1 MNEAGER
8 EKTVEI
14 MISDVGDM
22 HIVLRPR
29 LPFLVEGY
37 RIQKKQIELFGEGE
51 RLGLTIPEDLVSE
64 VLEADQ
70 ALVTEFA
77 RTGAAP
83 VRETDILKQ

>member
-1 MNEAGER
+1 MSDAGER

-14 MISDVGDM
+14 MISDVGEM

-37 RIQKKQIELFGEGE
+37 RILEKQIELFGEGE
-51 RLGLTIPEDLVSE
+51 RLGLEIPEELVTE
-64 VLEADQ
+64 ALEADQ
-70 ALVTEFA
+70 ALVTEFP
-77 RTGAAP
+77 RTGAMP